1 MDHIIIAESIQKKI
15 KEIDEIRREIKERGE
30 QKAQAVS
37 EYDKRITIT
46 LIELKNGRKFLLE
59 NQEIENPPVSI
70 MEKIAKG
77 LCWGEKLEMEK
88 AEANYKSVISNLEAV
103 VSENKFQLFE
113 FKLYIAIFDNN

>member
-37 EYDKRITIT
+37 EYDKRIAII

-77 LCWGEKLEMEK
+77 LCWEEKLEMEK
-88 AEANYKSVISNLEAV
+88 AEANYRSVISNLEAV
-103 VSENKFQLFE
+103 KNQLSALQSLNKYLENM
-113 FKLYIAIFDNN
+113 